1 MIADKTKITL
11 SAKELELVCNI
22 DWILTKHTII
32 HKVVQQFSEVLL
44 KMQEITEQH
53 KPHLPKEIFS
63 KDGKIS
69 KGENYKGLPYVM
81 LDYPRYFE
89 KEETLAIRT
98 LFWWGNFFST
108 SLQLAGNAKKA
119 AAPNLLTNFLQLQ
132 QQGYWLCISDNPW
145 QHHFEEDNYVP
156 MQSLTHT
163 RFKTL
168 LTKKPFIKISKKIDL
183 QQWDNMALF
192 VMQSFIEMINLL
204 KISCPSDEKGL

>member
-32 HKVVQQFSEVLL
+32 NKVVQQFSEVLVI
-44 KMQEITEQH
+44 MQEITEQH
-53 KPHLPKEIFS
+53 KPYLPKEIFT
-63 KDGKIS
+63 KDAKIS
-69 KGENYKGLPYVM
+69 KGENYKGLPYII

-108 SLQLAGNAKKA
+108 SLQLAGNAKEA
-119 AAPNLLTNFLQLQ
+119 AVPNLLNNFLQLQ
-132 QQGYWLCISDNPW
+132 QREYWLCVSDNPW
-145 QHHFEEDNYVP
+145 QHHFEEDNFVP

-163 RFKTL
+163 GFKAL
-168 LTKKPFIKISKKIDL
+168 LTKKPFIKIGKKIDL
-183 QQWDNMALF
+183 QQWDAVTLF
-192 VMQSFIEMINLL
+192 VMQSFTEMINLL
-204 KISCPSDEKGL
+204 KTSCPGDEKGL